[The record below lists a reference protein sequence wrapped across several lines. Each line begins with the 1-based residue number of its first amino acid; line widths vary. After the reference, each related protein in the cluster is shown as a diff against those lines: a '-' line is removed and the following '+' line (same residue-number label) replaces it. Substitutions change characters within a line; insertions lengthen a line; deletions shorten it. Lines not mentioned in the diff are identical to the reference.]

1 MNTDSLSDRTCECL
15 GWPCPCMIED
25 TPAPATVMVDGVY
38 LCDVCARY
46 SDVCARYSR
55 GALEEEGE

>member
-46 SDVCARYSR
+46 SLLLR
-55 GALEEEGE
+55 GPLEEEGE